1 MNDLDVGLYELP
13 AAACSTLND
22 PGVRLVLHCIRFS
35 HYCERARWTLRLLG
49 VPCEEVNYLTL
60 LHMPGILKLQRQF
73 KQGPGRPTASS
84 KSPAATPCLALYD
97 ATGQHI
103 CLLQDSALICRYA
116 VLRASALGL
125 PHASHLYGPGL
136 KLSDPGSAGSRAG
149 RVEVAGGDRM
159 IQELEQRLGGTMGIE
174 TRRLAYFYL
183 LPLPSAGGALFINN
197 SNNNKPLTWLVYYMC
212 RLLLPRL
219 LRINAS
225 TAARGRQK
233 LLAEFDYLDGLIIQ
247 QQQQQAG
254 AGQACDTASATAD
267 GGSGA
272 PRLPFYLTGSKMT
285 VADIQ
290 LACLAAPLMG
300 IPNELCS
307 TWLPPLD
314 TMPQD
319 LRHFIQGL
327 QQRPTGKFVLDMWRV
342 HGPAARAA
350 GGARSRF

>member
-1 MNDLDVGLYELP
+1 M
-13 AAACSTLND
+13 
-22 PGVRLVLHCIRFS
+22 
-35 HYCERARWTLRLLG
+35 
-49 VPCEEVNYLTL
+49 
-60 LHMPGILKLQRQF
+60 QRRNNQF
-73 KQGPGRPTASS
+73 RV
-84 KSPAATPCLALYD
+84 
-97 ATGQHI
+97 
-103 CLLQDSALICRYA
+103 A
-116 VLRASALGL
+116 V
-125 PHASHLYGPGL
+125 
-136 KLSDPGSAGSRAG
+136 
-149 RVEVAGGDRM
+149 
-159 IQELEQRLGGTMGIE
+159 Q

-285 VADIQ
+285 VAGEAVCLVNSMTQMVPLIVTLCCCQDTGLLVQ
-290 LACLAAPLMG
+290 LG
-300 IPNELCS
+300 
-307 TWLPPLD
+307 
-314 TMPQD
+314 
-319 LRHFIQGL
+319 
-327 QQRPTGKFVLDMWRV
+327 
-342 HGPAARAA
+342 
-350 GGARSRF
+350 